1 MTITVPH
8 QAAERYALL
17 AVDGVEYAVDASWVR
32 RSLPAPSPLP
42 AAVQHGGMAYQLV
55 DLRQLF
61 GLPAGSTAPPRAV
74 GGPGPERLILLI
86 GQPPA
91 AAGAAAA
98 GAAAPGGAASGA
110 VAPGPAADGA
120 VAVHRLALVIDDLLG
135 LEALAAGAAVPL
147 PGVYRGPERRWFHGV
162 LPRADG
168 RITVLLRPEG
178 LAPAAAPP
186 PEPEALATAAA
197 PSPGG
202 TVC

>member
-1 MTITVPH
+1 MLMTMTVPH

-17 AVDGVEYAVDASWVR
+17 AVDGVEYAVDAAWVR

-42 AAVQHGGMAYQLV
+42 AAVLHGGAAYPLV

-61 GLPAGSTAPPRAV
+61 GLPATSATPARTG

-86 GQPPA
+86 GEPPA
-91 AAGAAAA
+91 AAGAAAPE
-98 GAAAPGGAASGA
+98 AAAAG
-110 VAPGPAADGA
+110 
-120 VAVHRLALVIDDLLG
+120 AVHRLALVIDDLLG
-135 LEALAAGAAVPL
+135 LEALATGAAVPL
-147 PGVYRGPERRWFHGV
+147 PDVYRGPERRWFHGV

-178 LAPAAAPP
+178 LAPGAAPP
-186 PEPEALATAAA
+186 AEPEGATTAAA

-202 TVC
+202 AAC